1 METQRGKVLFKT
13 NTAKLIAIGLSLMLG
28 LPAFAQGNANEGDM
42 VLGQQLIDNFVNN
55 VSTMSARFEQQLV
68 DADDIV
74 VETSS
79 GTVEIQRP
87 GRFRWSYTE
96 PYAQI
101 LLADGLNVWSYDV
114 DLEQVTVKSQAEV
127 LGSTPALLLGGSK
140 DVLDEFEYIGSF
152 TDRGTVWVRLRP
164 RNTDNGFTKVELG
177 FTDEKLSRMLF
188 SDNLEQTTLIA
199 LFDVSLNEA
208 IDAERFQ
215 FSPPPG
221 VDVVGVA
228 LVPDSADL

>member
-1 METQRGKVLFKT
+1 VIVF
-13 NTAKLIAIGLSLMLG
+13 AIA
-28 LPAFAQGNANEGDM
+28 QDNANADDTDS
-42 VLGQQLIDNFVNN
+42 GQYLIDNFVNN
-55 VSTMSARFEQQLV
+55 VTTMSGRFEQQLI

-74 VETSS
+74 VETST

-87 GRFRWSYTE
+87 GRFRWSYSE

-101 LLADGLNVWSYDV
+101 LVADGLNVWSYDV
-114 DLEQVTVKSQAEV
+114 DLEQVTVKPQAKV

-140 DVLDEFEYIGSF
+140 DVLDEFDYIGSF

-164 RNTDNGFTKVELG
+164 RNTENGFTKVELG
-177 FTDEKLSRMLF
+177 FSDEKLTRMLF

-199 LFDVSLNEA
+199 LFDVSLNEP
-208 IDAERFQ
+208 IDDDRFR

-228 LVPDSADL
+228 LVPESAEF

>member
-1 METQRGKVLFKT
+1 MFRT
-13 NTAKLIAIGLSLMLG
+13 NTYKFALGLSLILCMT
-28 LPAFAQGNANEGDM
+28 AFANAQDNSDADDTD
-42 VLGQQLIDNFVNN
+42 LGKQLIDNFVNN
-55 VSTMSARFEQQLV
+55 VSTISGRFEQQLV

-74 VETSS
+74 VETST

-101 LLADGLNVWSYDV
+101 LVADGLNVWSYDV
-114 DLEQVTVKSQAEV
+114 DLEQVTVKSQAKV

-140 DVLDEFEYIGSF
+140 DVLDEFDYIGSF

-164 RNTDNGFTKVELG
+164 KNTENGFTKVELG
-177 FTDEKLSRMLF
+177 FADDKLTRMLF

-199 LFDVSLNEA
+199 LFDVSLNEP
-208 IDAERFQ
+208 IDDERFS
-215 FSPPPG
+215 FSPPQG

-228 LVPDSADL
+228 LVPESADL